1 MKLQKNTFLQ
11 IGIGTHILLFK
22 TFFLHSDIS
31 FRFNLIN
38 FNFVFQHQVERSLSS
53 MHVYN
58 CVKAQ
63 RGNRM
68 KLSEL
73 QVRSFFEIV
82 SPKLELKFYDQLLV
96 MLLQVLKSE
105 NHLKCNLICL
115 HHKILAGL
123 MNANK
128 VQCVKLLCTQVYLEF
143 LYFSVLEVIQN
154 DLDRAP
160 LVSVVCHSSECETD
174 EQ

>member
-11 IGIGTHILLFK
+11 IGRYTYFIIQNF
-22 TFFLHSDIS
+22 FFLHSDIS
-31 FRFNLIN
+31 FRFKLIN

-68 KLSEL
+68 KLSGL

-105 NHLKCNLICL
+105 NHLKCNIICL
-115 HHKILAGL
+115 HHKVLAGL

-128 VQCVKLLCTQVYLEF
+128 VQYVKLLCTQVYLEF

-154 DLDRAP
+154 DLDSRQSTTS
-160 LVSVVCHSSECETD
+160 VSRVPFVRVRD
-174 EQ
+174 